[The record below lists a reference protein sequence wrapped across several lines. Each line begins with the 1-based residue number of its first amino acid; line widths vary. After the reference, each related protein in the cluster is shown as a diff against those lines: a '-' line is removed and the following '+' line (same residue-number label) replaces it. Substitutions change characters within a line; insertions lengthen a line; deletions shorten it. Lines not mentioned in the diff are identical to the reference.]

1 MSSASRVT
9 KEIKQS
15 QRFISTVCFFWFS
28 TIAMMAADEDFN
40 IQVFDKSISF
50 PRMVWQENL
59 SSSKS
64 MKDEKLFNDRV
75 TRSDNTF
82 IIEQIPRGQSYE
94 NWLQKYELKVVSSPD
109 VKDLNTEFIQVIE
122 QSIAAKAMMCPGH
135 KQTIEVLSKT
145 RDSQEAMV
153 NFFCGK
159 GPQGHGAVIVKYIR
173 HTRDNLVIVLTQS
186 WRGIPFKIGDTSNYP
201 VSQNE
206 LSETETRL
214 KKRTFIREGNAN
226 ISF

>member
-15 QRFISTVCFFWFS
+15 QRFISTVCFLFGFRPSQRWPQMK
-28 TIAMMAADEDFN
+28 I
-40 IQVFDKSISF
+40 SIFKYLISRF
-50 PRMVWQENL
+50 LFQGWCGKENL
-59 SSSKS
+59 SSSES

-145 RDSQEAMV
+145 RGFPGS
-153 NFFCGK
+153 
-159 GPQGHGAVIVKYIR
+159 HG
-173 HTRDNLVIVLTQS
+173 
-186 WRGIPFKIGDTSNYP
+186 
-201 VSQNE
+201 
-206 LSETETRL
+206 
-214 KKRTFIREGNAN
+214 
-226 ISF
+226 